1 MAGELPRADDDG
13 QGPGFSG
20 LSVHRPTMRGHLH
33 RFFGVI
39 GIPAFTTL
47 VMLADNATTRVALVV
62 YGVGVTMMLGVSAT
76 YHSGKLGASAE
87 AIFKRI
93 DHVTILFAIAGSYT
107 AITVLA
113 LDGRP
118 EVTLLVFVWVATV
131 IGAAI
136 RMFWLHAP
144 RAVVSLVY
152 LVVGWSA
159 LIEIVPLWRGLSITD
174 FVLMTVG
181 GALYT
186 AGAVVYA
193 LKRPNPS
200 PTHFGFHEVFHS
212 LVVAAA
218 TLHFVLAVRLVG

>member
-1 MAGELPRADDDG
+1 M
-13 QGPGFSG
+13 
-20 LSVHRPTMRGHLH
+20 
-33 RFFGVI
+33 I
-39 GIPAFTTL
+39 
-47 VMLADNATTRVALVV
+47 V
-62 YGVGVTMMLGVSAT
+62 YGVCITAMLGVSAT
-76 YHSGKLGASAE
+76 YHSGKLGVVAE
-87 AIFKRI
+87 AVLKRV

-131 IGAAI
+131 LGAGI

-144 RAVVSLVY
+144 RPLVSAVY

-159 LIEIVPLWRGLSITD
+159 LIEIGPLWRALAAAD
-174 FVLMTVG
+174 FILMFAG

-193 LKRPNPS
+193 LKRPNPL
-200 PTHFGFHEVFHS
+200 PAHFGFHEVFHA
-212 LVVAAA
+212 LVVMAA
-218 TLHFVLAVRLVG
+218 TMHYVLAMRLVV

>member
-1 MAGELPRADDDG
+1 MVSREPDERRPTLR
-13 QGPGFSG
+13 G
-20 LSVHRPTMRGHLH
+20 LSHRVFAFL
-33 RFFGVI
+33 GV
-39 GIPAFTTL
+39 PAFT
-47 VMLADNATTRVALVV
+47 VLAIMANNATTRAAMII
-62 YGVGVTMMLGVSAT
+62 YGVCISVMLGVSAT
-76 YHSGKLGASAE
+76 YHSGKLSMAAV
-87 AIFKRI
+87 AVLKRV

-113 LDGRP
+113 LDGPP

-131 IGAAI
+131 IGAGI

-144 RAVVSLVY
+144 RPLVSAVY

-159 LIEIVPLWRGLSITD
+159 LIEIGPLWRALDAAEFI
-174 FVLMTVG
+174 LMIVG

-200 PTHFGFHEVFHS
+200 PMHFGFHEVFHA
-212 LVVAAA
+212 LVVMAA
-218 TLHFVLAVRLVG
+218 TVHYVLAIRLVG